1 MYFVSVKLYWKYFL
15 SEQMTTLVNG
25 IQNISFDAF
34 RRLPSNKPFKLCG
47 RPRSKSLDCRKVSWA
62 PTLTNT
68 FVYEN
73 HENEQNERNDDAG
86 DDNHH
91 HD

>member
-1 MYFVSVKLYWKYFL
+1 MYFVSVKLYWIYLF
-15 SEQMTTLVNG
+15 SEQLITLVNG
-25 IQNISFDAF
+25 IQNISFEAF
-34 RRLPSNKPFKLCG
+34 RRLPSNKPFKLSG
-47 RPRSKSLDCRKVSWA
+47 RPRSKSMDCRKVSWA

-73 HENEQNERNDDAG
+73 EQNERNDDA
-86 DDNHH
+86 DDDSHH